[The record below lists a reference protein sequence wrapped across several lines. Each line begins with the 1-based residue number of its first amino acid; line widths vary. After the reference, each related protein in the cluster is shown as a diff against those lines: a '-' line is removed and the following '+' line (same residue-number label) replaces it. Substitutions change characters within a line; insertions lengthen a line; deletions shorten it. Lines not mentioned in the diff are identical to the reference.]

1 MSDPISTNLG
11 MALVRVTEAAALQ
24 AGRWMGRGARS
35 EADQVAT
42 NAMAQALNSLDIN
55 GTIVIGEEEKSHQH
69 SVLESGRRVG
79 TGNGPEMDIVVDPID
94 GKRMLAEGRSGAIA
108 VAALAPRGSMWSP
121 QHALYMEKMV
131 VNADAAHALVPECLD
146 APAAWTLALVARVKK
161 KSVRDLV
168 VFVLDRPRHEHLIE
182 EIRTAG
188 ARVMLR
194 GDGDIAGALMAASQ
208 RSSVD
213 ILMGIG
219 GVPEGIIAACAVR
232 CLRGAMLA
240 RLAPQSEQERQAI
253 EAVGLDT
260 SRILSCKE
268 IINSDQ
274 IFFAATGV
282 ADGPLLDGVR
292 YEGHMAE
299 THSLVLR
306 AETGT
311 RRIIHAD
318 HLLSETEEGEG

>member
-1 MSDPISTNLG
+1 MGNFIDTNLG
-11 MALVRVTEAAALQ
+11 MALVRVTEASALQ
-24 AGRWMGRGARS
+24 AGRWMGRGDRS
-35 EADQVAT
+35 EADLVAT
-42 NAMAQALNSLDIN
+42 NAMAKALSSLDIN
-55 GTIVIGEEEKSHQH
+55 GLIVVGEEQKSHQP

-79 TGNGPEMDIVVDPID
+79 TGNGPDMDVVVDPID

-108 VAALAPRGSMWSP
+108 VAAIAPHGAMWSP
-121 QHALYMEKMV
+121 MHALYMEKMV
-131 VNADAAHALVPECLD
+131 VNAEAAHALVPECLD
-146 APAAWTLALVARVKK
+146 APAAWTLGLVARVKK
-161 KSVRDLV
+161 KAVRDLV
-168 VFVLDRPRHEHLIE
+168 VFVLDRPRHAPLIE
-182 EIRTAG
+182 EIRSAG

-194 GDGDIAGALMAASQ
+194 GDGDIAGALMAASR

-240 RLAPQSEQERQAI
+240 RLAPQSEVERAAI
-253 EAVGLDT
+253 TDAGMNLG
-260 SRILSCKE
+260 RILSCKE
-268 IINSDQ
+268 IINSEH
-274 IFFAATGV
+274 IFFTATGI

-292 YEGHMAE
+292 YEGRMAE

-318 HLLSETEEGEG
+318 HLLSESEE

>member
-1 MSDPISTNLG
+1 MSDSISTNLG
-11 MALVRVTEAAALQ
+11 LALVRVTEASALH
-24 AGRWMGRGARS
+24 AGRWMGRGDRG

-42 NAMAQALNSLDIN
+42 NAMAKALNTLDIN
-55 GTIVIGEEEKSHQH
+55 GLIVVGEEQKSHRP
-69 SVLESGRRVG
+69 SLLESGHRVG
-79 TGNGPEMDIVVDPID
+79 TGNGPAMDVVVDPID

-108 VAALAPRGSMWSP
+108 VAAVAPRGAMWSP
-121 QHALYMEKMV
+121 SHAIYMEKMV

-146 APAAWTLALVARVKK
+146 APAAWTLGLVARVKK

-168 VFVLDRPRHEHLIE
+168 VFVLDRPRHTHLID

-194 GDGDIAGALMAASQ
+194 GDGDIAGALMAASR

-240 RLAPQSEQERQAI
+240 RLAPQSEQERSAI
-253 EAVGLDT
+253 LGAEIELGQ
-260 SRILSCKE
+260 ILSCKE
-268 IINSDQ
+268 IINSEQ
-274 IFFAATGV
+274 VFFTATGI

-318 HLLSETEEGEG
+318 HLLSESEE